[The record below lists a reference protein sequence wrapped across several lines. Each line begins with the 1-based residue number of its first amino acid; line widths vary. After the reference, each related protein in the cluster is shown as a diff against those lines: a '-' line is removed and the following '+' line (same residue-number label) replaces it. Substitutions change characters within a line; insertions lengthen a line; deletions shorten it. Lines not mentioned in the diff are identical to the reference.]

1 LRGVVL
7 KALGDHSDYVVRT
20 ACEAVARWE
29 LIEAHERVVALLA
42 NASAVTR
49 QAAIRTLDAIWLDSD
64 FLAIFRIYTSARET
78 GIRREAAWVLRRRA
92 ASANRRLLFDAFRKD
107 GLPRHRQWA
116 CELAETFSAPDIVPL
131 LLPLASDADGHVRK
145 AALRAIRT
153 LSSCK

>member
-1 LRGVVL
+1 MAIEIIGHHSQGLALRGAVL

-64 FLAIFRIYTSARET
+64 FWDAARLIGQALA
-78 GIRREAAWVLRRRA
+78 
-92 ASANRRLLFDAFRKD
+92 
-107 GLPRHRQWA
+107 
-116 CELAETFSAPDIVPL
+116 
-131 LLPLASDADGHVRK
+131 
-145 AALRAIRT
+145 
-153 LSSCK
+153 

>member
-1 LRGVVL
+1 MVPRMCCADAPPPTSLEALRELGSRDDACVRKLLAEAAACGDQFVRRMAIEIIGHHSQGLALRGVVL

-64 FLAIFRIYTSARET
+64 FWDAARLVGQALA
-78 GIRREAAWVLRRRA
+78 
-92 ASANRRLLFDAFRKD
+92 
-107 GLPRHRQWA
+107 
-116 CELAETFSAPDIVPL
+116 
-131 LLPLASDADGHVRK
+131 
-145 AALRAIRT
+145 
-153 LSSCK
+153 